1 MTVRRRKLRQN
12 VLTTR
17 HSPGDFSLPG
27 NLTQLVGPMFLC
39 RNVHEVSQ
47 NVSIGK
53 S

>member
-17 HSPGDFSLPG
+17 HSPVISAFG

-47 NVSIGK
+47 SVSIGK